1 MVVNVTNIKVASDG
15 IWEGDNPLNCAFP
28 LLIVQVILVLFSSRF
43 LAFLLRP
50 LRQPKVVA
58 EILGGILLGP
68 SALGRNKEFVELFFP
83 KWSTPI
89 LESVA
94 SIGLLF
100 FLFLVGLELDL
111 TALGHTGKKAFAIA
125 LAGIC
130 LPFALGAAISLFL
143 RTAVEKDH
151 GSAGYWQFLLFIGV
165 ALSITAFPVLARIL
179 AELKLLTTSVG
190 QTALAAAAFN
200 DIAAWILLAL
210 AVALPGSH
218 DHQKHVSPLIS
229 IWVLLSG
236 VTFVIFMFF
245 LIQPAMRWTIRYYD
259 GTMHEACIC
268 LTLAGVLISGFITD
282 LIGLHSIFGAFVFGL
297 IIPKRGS
304 FSDRLVERIEDFVSG
319 LLLPLYFAS
328 SGLKTDVNKIRGAD
342 AWGIL
347 ALVISTACAGKII
360 GTFLMAMMCTIP
372 ARESLTLGFLMN
384 TKGLVELVV
393 LNIGREK
400 KDPTAIINIIDQVL
414 NEEMFAILVVMA
426 LVTTFMTTPSVVAI
440 YKPMNYGGLDSTASG
455 GKGNLRILA
464 CVRSPRDVPCIIKL
478 VESFGTSNG
487 SVKLYVMHLME
498 LIDRPSSISM
508 VQRTRKN
515 GVPFI
520 NKLCKERSRDE
531 IEDAFSTYEQVRDE
545 KQKIK
550 IRHLKSVSALGTM
563 HEDVCNVAEH
573 KKVWMIVLPYMVTG
587 WRVVKQRVIENANCS
602 VAVLNHQEAG
612 ESSISSGEGP
622 KRVGVVFIGGHN
634 DRKALEIGSR
644 MAQNPKIIVTLL
656 RFSDNTMASPYCEKE
671 IDEGAVEEFKK
682 QCEGLVV
689 EHEEIAVE
697 GSLAKIAKAMG
708 RKEYELVIIGNR
720 QVLTSYYE
728 MGRVEVSTLVIH
740 GCSENDRAKTI
751 VGDNV

>member
-68 SALGRNKEFVELFFP
+68 SVLGRNKEFVELFFP

-151 GSAGYWQFLLFIGV
+151 GSAGFPSPCPYLSRAQ
-165 ALSITAFPVLARIL
+165 ALNHKRWPN
-179 AELKLLTTSVG
+179 SVSG
-190 QTALAAAAFN
+190 CSLQRHSRM
-200 DIAAWILLAL
+200 D
-210 AVALPGSH
+210 PPCPSRGS
-218 DHQKHVSPLIS
+218 P
-229 IWVLLSG
+229 
-236 VTFVIFMFF
+236 
-245 LIQPAMRWTIRYYD
+245 RYYD

-455 GKGNLRILA
+455 GKGKLRILA

-671 IDEGAVEEFKK
+671 IDEAAVEEFKK

>member
-1 MVVNVTNIKVASDG
+1 MVVNVTNIKAASDG
-15 IWEGDNPLNCAFP
+15 VWEGDNPLNCAFP
-28 LLIVQVILVLFSSRF
+28 LLIVQVVIVLFSSRF

-68 SALGRNKEFVELFFP
+68 SALGRNKDFIELVFP

-111 TALGHTGKKAFAIA
+111 AALGHTGKKAFAIA

-130 LPFALGAAISLFL
+130 LPFALGAGISLFL
-143 RTAVEKDH
+143 RRDVEEDH

-218 DHQKHVSPLIS
+218 DHHKHISPLIS
-229 IWVLLSG
+229 LWVLLSG
-236 VTFVIFMFF
+236 VTFVVFMFF
-245 LIQPAMRWTIRYYD
+245 VIQPAMRWTVQYYD
-259 GTMHEACIC
+259 GTVHEACIC
-268 LTLAGVLISGFITD
+268 LTLAGVLVSGFITD

-297 IIPKRGS
+297 IIPKSGS
-304 FSDRLVERIEDFVSG
+304 FRERLVERIEDFVSG

-328 SGLKTDVNKIRGAD
+328 SGLKTDVNKIRG
-342 AWGIL
+342 
-347 ALVISTACAGKII
+347 KII
-360 GTFLMAMMCTIP
+360 GTFLMAMVCTIP

-400 KDPTAIINIIDQVL
+400 KVL
-414 NEEMFAILVVMA
+414 NEEMFAILVLMA
-426 LVTTFMTTPSVVAI
+426 LVTTFMTTPLVVAI
-440 YKPMNYGGLDSTASG
+440 YKPLNYRGSDTTTSS
-455 GKGNLRILA
+455 GKGKLRILA
-464 CVRSPRDVPCIIKL
+464 CVHSPRDVPCIIKL

-487 SVKLYVMHLME
+487 SVTLYVMHLME
-498 LIDRPSSISM
+498 LTDRPSSVSM
-508 VQRTRKN
+508 VQRTRRN

-520 NKLCKERSRDE
+520 YRLCKGRSRDE
-531 IEDAFSTYEQVRDE
+531 IEDAFSIYEQVRDQ
-545 KQKIK
+545 KQRVK
-550 IRHLKSVSALGTM
+550 IRHLKSVSELGTM
-563 HEDVCNVAEH
+563 HEDICNVAEH
-573 KKVWMIVLPYMVTG
+573 KKVWMIVLPYMVMG
-587 WRVVKQRVIENANCS
+587 WGVVNQRVMENAKCS
-602 VAVLNHQEAG
+602 VGVLSHQEAG

-656 RFSDNTMASPYCEKE
+656 RFSDTTIASPYCEKE
-671 IDEGAVEEFKK
+671 IDEVAVEEFKK
-682 QCEGLVV
+682 QCEGVVV
-689 EHEEIAVE
+689 EYEEIAVE
-697 GSLAKIAKAMG
+697 GNLAKIIEAMG
-708 RKEYELVIIGNR
+708 RKEYELVMIGNQ
-720 QVLTSYYE
+720 QVLTSHYE

-740 GCSENDRAKTI
+740 ECSENDRAKTI

>member
-1 MVVNVTNIKVASDG
+1 MVVNVTNIKAASDG
-15 IWEGDNPLNCAFP
+15 IWEGDNPLKCAFP

-68 SALGRNKEFVELFFP
+68 SALGRNKEFLELFFP

-100 FLFLVGLELDL
+100 FLFLVGLELDF
-111 TALGHTGKKAFAIA
+111 AAIGQTGKKAFAIS

-143 RTAVEKDH
+143 RTAVEEDH

-165 ALSITAFPVLARIL
+165 ALSITAFPVLASIL

-229 IWVLLSG
+229 IWALLSG
-236 VTFVIFMFF
+236 VAFVIFMFF
-245 LIQPAMRWTIRYYD
+245 LIQPTMRWIIRYYD
-259 GTMHEACIC
+259 GTMHEACIY
-268 LTLAGVLISGFITD
+268 LTLAGVLVFGFITD

-297 IIPKRGS
+297 IIPKSGS
-304 FSDRLVERIEDFVSG
+304 FSDRLVERIDDFVSG

-328 SGLKTDVNKIRGAD
+328 SGLKTDVNKIIGAE

-400 KDPTAIINIIDQVL
+400 KVL

-440 YKPMNYGGLDSTASG
+440 YKPMNNGGLDSTTSE
-455 GKGNLRILA
+455 GKGKLRILA

-478 VESFGTSNG
+478 VESFGTSDG
-487 SVKLYVMHLME
+487 SVTLYVMHLME
-498 LIDRPSSISM
+498 LTDRPSSISM
-508 VQRTRKN
+508 VQRTRRN

-520 NKLCKERSRDE
+520 HKLCKGRSRNE
-531 IEDAFSTYEQVRDE
+531 IEDAFSIYEQARDQ

-563 HEDVCNVAEH
+563 HEDICNVAER
-573 KKVWMIVLPYMVTG
+573 KKVWMVVLPYMVTG
-587 WRVVKQRVIENANCS
+587 WRVVNQRVMENAKCS
-602 VAVLNHQEAG
+602 VTVLSHQEAG
-612 ESSISSGEGP
+612 ESSISSGQAP
-622 KRVGVVFIGGHN
+622 KRVGVVFIGGPN
-634 DRKALEIGSR
+634 DRKALKIGSR

-656 RFSDNTMASPYCEKE
+656 LFSDNTKASPYCEKD
-671 IDEGAVEEFKK
+671 IDEVAVEEFKK
-682 QCEGLVV
+682 QCEGVVV
-689 EHEEIAVE
+689 EYEDIAVE
-697 GSLAKIAKAMG
+697 GNIAKIIEAMG

-740 GCSENDRAKTI
+740 GCSENDRAKTF

>member
-1 MVVNVTNIKVASDG
+1 MVVNVTNIKAASDG
-15 IWEGDNPLNCAFP
+15 VWEGDNPLSCAFP
-28 LLIVQVILVLFSSRF
+28 LLIVQVVIVLFSSRF

-68 SALGRNKEFVELFFP
+68 SALGRNKDFIELVFP

-111 TALGHTGKKAFAIA
+111 AALGQTGKKTFAIA
-125 LAGIC
+125 LTGIC
-130 LPFALGAAISLFL
+130 LPFALGAGISLFL
-143 RTAVEKDH
+143 RRDVEEDH
-151 GSAGYWQFLLFIGV
+151 GSAGYWQFFLFIGV

-218 DHQKHVSPLIS
+218 NHQKHASPLIS

-236 VTFVIFMFF
+236 VAFVVFMVFV
-245 LIQPAMRWTIRYYD
+245 IQPAMRWIVQYYD
-259 GTMHEACIC
+259 RTTHEACIC
-268 LTLAGVLISGFITD
+268 LTLAGVLVSGFITD
-282 LIGLHSIFGAFVFGL
+282 IIGLHSIFGAFVFGL
-297 IIPKRGS
+297 IIPKSGS
-304 FSDRLVERIEDFVSG
+304 FRERLVERIEDFVSG

-328 SGLKTDVNKIRGAD
+328 SGLKTDVNKIRGGE

-347 ALVISTACAGKII
+347 VLVISTACAGKII

-372 ARESLTLGFLMN
+372 PRESLTLGFLMN

-400 KDPTAIINIIDQVL
+400 KVL
-414 NEEMFAILVVMA
+414 NEEMFAILVLMA

-440 YKPMNYGGLDSTASG
+440 YKPLNYGGLDSTTSS
-455 GKGNLRILA
+455 GKGKLHILA

-487 SVKLYVMHLME
+487 SVTLYVMHLME
-498 LIDRPSSISM
+498 LNDRPSSISV
-508 VQRTRKN
+508 VQQTRRN

-520 NKLCKERSRDE
+520 NRLCNKRSRDE
-531 IEDAFSTYEQVRDE
+531 IEDAFSIYEQIGDK
-545 KQKIK
+545 KQRIK
-550 IRHLKSVSALGTM
+550 VRHLKSVSALGTM
-563 HEDVCNVAEH
+563 HEDICNVAER
-573 KKVWMIVLPYMVTG
+573 KKVWMIVLPRMVMG
-587 WRVVKQRVIENANCS
+587 WGVVNQRVMENAKCA
-602 VAVLNHQEAG
+602 VAVLSHQEAG
-612 ESSISSGEGP
+612 ESSTSSGEGT

-634 DRKALEIGSR
+634 DRKALEIGSK

-656 RFSDNTMASPYCEKE
+656 RFSDTTITSRYCEKE
-671 IDEGAVEEFKK
+671 IDEVAVEEFKK
-682 QCEGLVV
+682 QCEGVLV
-689 EHEEIAVE
+689 EYEEISGE
-697 GSLAKIAKAMG
+697 GNLARIIEAMG

>member
-1 MVVNVTNIKVASDG
+1 MVVNVTNIKAASDG
-15 IWEGDNPLNCAFP
+15 IWEGDNPLKCAFP

-68 SALGRNKEFVELFFP
+68 SALGRNKEFLELFFP

-100 FLFLVGLELDL
+100 FLFLVGLELDF
-111 TALGHTGKKAFAIA
+111 AAIGQTGKKAFAIS

-143 RTAVEKDH
+143 RTAVEEDH

-165 ALSITAFPVLARIL
+165 ALSITAFPVLASIL

-210 AVALPGSH
+210 AVSLPGSH
-218 DHQKHVSPLIS
+218 DHQQHVSPLIS

-236 VTFVIFMFF
+236 VVFVIFMFF
-245 LIQPAMRWTIRYYD
+245 LIQPAMRWIIRYYD

-297 IIPKRGS
+297 IIPKSGS

-328 SGLKTDVNKIRGAD
+328 SGLKTDVNKIR
-342 AWGIL
+342 
-347 ALVISTACAGKII
+347 GKII

-400 KDPTAIINIIDQVL
+400 KVL
-414 NEEMFAILVVMA
+414 NEEMFAILVLMA
-426 LVTTFMTTPSVVAI
+426 LVTTFMTTPSVVVI
-440 YKPMNYGGLDSTASG
+440 FKPLNYGGLESLDSTTPGGSG
-455 GKGNLRILA
+455 GKGKVRILA
-464 CVRSPRDVPCIIKL
+464 CVRSPGDVPCMIKL
-478 VESFGTSNG
+478 AESFGTSNG
-487 SVKLYVMHLME
+487 SVTLYVMHLME
-498 LIDRPSSISM
+498 LTDRPSCISM
-508 VQRTRKN
+508 VQRTRRN

-520 NKLCKERSRDE
+520 HKLCKGRSRDE
-531 IEDAFSTYEQVRDE
+531 IEDAFSIYEQVRDQ
-545 KQKIK
+545 KQRIK

-563 HEDVCNVAEH
+563 HEDICNVAER
-573 KKVWMIVLPYMVTG
+573 KKVWMVVLPYMVTG
-587 WRVVKQRVIENANCS
+587 WRVVNQRVMENAKFS
-602 VAVLNHQEAG
+602 VTVLSHQEAG
-612 ESSISSGEGP
+612 ESSISSGQAP
-622 KRVGVVFIGGHN
+622 KRVGVVFIGGPN
-634 DRKALEIGSR
+634 DRKALTIGSR

-656 RFSDNTMASPYCEKE
+656 LFSDNTIASPYCEKE
-671 IDEGAVEEFKK
+671 IDEVAVEEFKK
-682 QCEGLVV
+682 QCEGVV
-689 EHEEIAVE
+689 VKYEEIAVE
-697 GSLAKIAKAMG
+697 GNIAKIIEAMG

-740 GCSENDRAKTI
+740 GCSENDRAKTF

>member
-1 MVVNVTNIKVASDG
+1 MVVNVTNIKAASDG
-15 IWEGDNPLNCAFP
+15 IWEGDNPLKCAFP

-100 FLFLVGLELDL
+100 FLFLVGLELDFA
-111 TALGHTGKKAFAIA
+111 ALGQTGKKAFAIS

-143 RTAVEKDH
+143 RTAVEEDH

-165 ALSITAFPVLARIL
+165 ALSITAFPVLASIL

-218 DHQKHVSPLIS
+218 DHQQHVSPLIS

-236 VTFVIFMFF
+236 VVFVIFMFF
-245 LIQPAMRWTIRYYD
+245 LIQPAMRWIIRYYD

-297 IIPKRGS
+297 IIPKSGS

-328 SGLKTDVNKIRGAD
+328 SGLKTDVNKIRGAES
-342 AWGIL
+342 WGIL

-400 KDPTAIINIIDQVL
+400 KVL
-414 NEEMFAILVVMA
+414 NEEMFAILVLMA
-426 LVTTFMTTPSVVAI
+426 LVTTFMTTPSVVVI
-440 YKPMNYGGLDSTASG
+440 FKPLNYGGLESLDSTTPGGSG
-455 GKGNLRILA
+455 GKGKVRILA
-464 CVRSPRDVPCIIKL
+464 CVRSPGDVPCMIKL
-478 VESFGTSNG
+478 AESFGTSNG
-487 SVKLYVMHLME
+487 SVTLYVMHLME
-498 LIDRPSSISM
+498 LTDRPSCISM
-508 VQRTRKN
+508 VQRTRRN

-520 NKLCKERSRDE
+520 HKLCKGRSRDE
-531 IEDAFSTYEQVRDE
+531 IEDAFSIYEQVRDQ
-545 KQKIK
+545 KQRIK
-550 IRHLKSVSALGTM
+550 IRHLKSVPALGTM
-563 HEDVCNVAEH
+563 HEDICNVAER
-573 KKVWMIVLPYMVTG
+573 KKVWMVVLPYMVTG
-587 WRVVKQRVIENANCS
+587 WRVVNQRVMENAKCS
-602 VAVLNHQEAG
+602 VTGRWSRPGCRTNSATLITPGGPGAAAG
-612 ESSISSGEGP
+612 PGAGAAAGAGAAGASNGEG
-622 KRVGVVFIGGHN
+622 
-634 DRKALEIGSR
+634 D
-644 MAQNPKIIVTLL
+644 
-656 RFSDNTMASPYCEKE
+656 E
-671 IDEGAVEEFKK
+671 IDEVAVEEFKK
-682 QCEGLVV
+682 QCEGVV
-689 EHEEIAVE
+689 VKYDEIAVE
-697 GSLAKIAKAMG
+697 GNIAKIIEAMG

-740 GCSENDRAKTI
+740 GCSENDRAKTF

>member
-1 MVVNVTNIKVASDG
+1 MVVNVTNIKAASDG
-15 IWEGDNPLNCAFP
+15 VWEGDNPLNCAFP
-28 LLIVQVILVLFSSRF
+28 LLIVQVVIVLFSSRF

-68 SALGRNKEFVELFFP
+68 SALGRNQDFIELVFP

-111 TALGHTGKKAFAIA
+111 AALAHTGKKAFAIA

-130 LPFALGAAISLFL
+130 LPFCLGAAISPFL
-143 RTAVEKDH
+143 RRAMEEEH

-165 ALSITAFPVLARIL
+165 AFSITAFPVLARIL

-218 DHQKHVSPLIS
+218 DHHKHISPLIS

-236 VTFVIFMFF
+236 VAFVAFMFF
-245 LIQPAMRWTIRYYD
+245 VIQPAMRWTFQYYD
-259 GTMHEACIC
+259 RTRHEACIC
-268 LTLAGVLISGFITD
+268 LTLAGVLVSGFITD

-297 IIPKRGS
+297 IIPKSGVCS
-304 FSDRLVERIEDFVSG
+304 ERLVERIEDFVSG

-328 SGLKTDVNKIRGAD
+328 SGLKTDVNKIRGTE

-360 GTFLMAMMCTIP
+360 GTFLMAMVCTIP

-400 KDPTAIINIIDQVL
+400 KVL

-426 LVTTFMTTPSVVAI
+426 LVTTFMTTPLVVVI
-440 YKPMNYGGLDSTASG
+440 YKPLNNHGLDSTTSE
-455 GKGNLRILA
+455 GKGKLRILA
-464 CVRSPRDVPCIIKL
+464 CVRSPLDVPCIIKI
-478 VESFGTSNG
+478 VESLSTPNE
-487 SVKLYVMHLME
+487 SVTLYVMHLME
-498 LIDRPSSISM
+498 LTDRPSSISM
-508 VQRTRKN
+508 VQRTRRN

-520 NKLCKERSRDE
+520 HRLCKGRSRDE
-531 IEDAFSTYEQVRDE
+531 IEDAFSIYEQVRDQ

-563 HEDVCNVAEH
+563 HEDICHVAEH
-573 KKVWMIVLPYMVTG
+573 KKVWMIVLPNMVMG
-587 WRVVKQRVIENANCS
+587 WGVVNQRVVEYAKCS
-602 VAVLNHQEAG
+602 VAVLSHQEAG

-656 RFSDNTMASPYCEKE
+656 RLSDNTITSPYCEKE
-671 IDEGAVEEFKK
+671 IDEVAVEEFKK
-682 QCEGLVV
+682 QCQGESV
-689 EHEEIAVE
+689 EYEEIVVE
-697 GSLAKIAKAMG
+697 GSLADFIKAMG
-708 RKEYELVIIGNR
+708 RMEYELVVVGDQ

-728 MGRVEVSTLVIH
+728 MEQAKVSTLVIR

-751 VGDNV
+751 VEDKV

>member
-1 MVVNVTNIKVASDG
+1 MVVNVTNIKAASDG
-15 IWEGDNPLNCAFP
+15 IWEGDNPLKCAFP

-100 FLFLVGLELDL
+100 FLFLVGLELDFA
-111 TALGHTGKKAFAIA
+111 ALGQTGKKAFAIS

-143 RTAVEKDH
+143 RTAVEEDH

-165 ALSITAFPVLARIL
+165 ALSITAFPVLASIL

-218 DHQKHVSPLIS
+218 DHQQHVSPLIS

-236 VTFVIFMFF
+236 VVFVIFMFF
-245 LIQPAMRWTIRYYD
+245 LIQPAMRWIIRYYD

-297 IIPKRGS
+297 IIPKSGS

-328 SGLKTDVNKIRGAD
+328 SGLKTDVNKIRGAES
-342 AWGIL
+342 WGIL

-400 KDPTAIINIIDQVL
+400 KVL
-414 NEEMFAILVVMA
+414 NEEMFAILVLMA
-426 LVTTFMTTPSVVAI
+426 LVTTFMTTPSVVVI
-440 YKPMNYGGLDSTASG
+440 FKPLNYGGLESLDSTTPGGSG
-455 GKGNLRILA
+455 GKGKVRILA
-464 CVRSPRDVPCIIKL
+464 CVRSPGDVPCMIKL
-478 VESFGTSNG
+478 AESFGTSNG
-487 SVKLYVMHLME
+487 SVTLYVMHLME
-498 LIDRPSSISM
+498 LTDRPSCISM
-508 VQRTRKN
+508 VQRTRRN

-520 NKLCKERSRDE
+520 HKLCKGRSRDE
-531 IEDAFSTYEQVRDE
+531 IEDAFSIYEQVRDQ
-545 KQKIK
+545 KQRIK

-563 HEDVCNVAEH
+563 HEDICNVAER
-573 KKVWMIVLPYMVTG
+573 KKVWMVVLPYMVTG
-587 WRVVKQRVIENANCS
+587 WRVVNQRVMENAKCS
-602 VAVLNHQEAG
+602 VTVLSHQEAG
-612 ESSISSGEGP
+612 ESSISSGQAP
-622 KRVGVVFIGGHN
+622 KRVGVVFLIGGPN
-634 DRKALEIGSR
+634 DRKALTIGSR

-656 RFSDNTMASPYCEKE
+656 LFYHA
-671 IDEGAVEEFKK
+671 
-682 QCEGLVV
+682 
-689 EHEEIAVE
+689 
-697 GSLAKIAKAMG
+697 
-708 RKEYELVIIGNR
+708 
-720 QVLTSYYE
+720 
-728 MGRVEVSTLVIH
+728 
-740 GCSENDRAKTI
+740 
-751 VGDNV
+751 